1 MELKSLVCPHC
12 GANTTNAQNCEY
24 CGSLL
29 VRFVDKGIDISNTS
43 YLSGTC
49 EYAGLLT
56 ELKNNLRLQAEN
68 PNEFVCTDI
77 CWKESDGSGSSV
89 NIGRSGM
96 FNWSDGS
103 PINLGSKDG
112 GLIVAFSYSTC
123 VDADGKDYN
132 RKMDRQLSKFKQ
144 LKSFPL
150 FTSHFCSYT
159 DPQGDERYGR
169 IYAID
174 FGKDAEGAAALISEI
189 LSEVEGLKPTDDY
202 DIMTN
207 AGAAQVERARKAWWN
222 AHGFEYNIENNSSND
237 GCADLFIFLVVSILS
252 IGATL
257 YSVFC

>member
-68 PNEFVCTDI
+68 PNESVCTDI
-77 CWKESDGSGSSV
+77 WWEESDGSSSCV
-89 NIGRSGM
+89 SIGRSGM
-96 FNWSDGS
+96 FYWRDGS

-112 GLIVAFSYSTC
+112 GLIVYFDYSTC
-123 VDADGKDYN
+123 VNAEDKNTKDFN
-132 RKMDRQLSKFKQ
+132 RKIDRQLSKFKQ

-150 FTSHFCSYT
+150 FTSHFSSFT
-159 DPQGDERYGR
+159 DPWGNERYGR
-169 IYAID
+169 AYAID

-207 AGAAQVERARKAWWN
+207 AGFAQVERARMAWHK
-222 AHGFEYNIENNSSND
+222 AHGFEYNSSNN

>member
-49 EYAGLLT
+49 EYPGLLT
-56 ELKNNLRLQAEN
+56 ELKNNLRLQAEKPDEAVN
-68 PNEFVCTDI
+68 TDI
-77 CWKESDGSGSSV
+77 YGVENNGRGYNSV
-89 NIGRSGM
+89 GIGRSGM
-96 FNWSDGS
+96 FVWSDYT
-103 PINLGSKDG
+103 PISIGSKEG
-112 GLIVAFSYSTC
+112 GLIVSFDYSPY
-123 VDADGKDYN
+123 VDDKTYKDFN
-132 RKMDRQLSKFKQ
+132 QKMDRQLSKFKQ

-150 FTSHFCSYT
+150 FTSHFCSFT
-159 DPQGDERYGR
+159 DPQGEERYGR
-169 IYAID
+169 QYAID

-189 LSEVEGLKPTDDY
+189 LSEVEGLKPTDNY

-207 AGAAQVERARKAWWN
+207 AGVAQVEQARNAWMN
-222 AHGFEYNIENNSSND
+222 AHGFSYNSSNS
-237 GCADLFIFLVVSILS
+237 GCADLFVFLILSILS

>member
-1 MELKSLVCPHC
+1 MEIKSLVCPHC

-77 CWKESDGSGSSV
+77 IWKEGNDMGCV

-96 FNWSDGS
+96 FYWGDDS

-112 GLIVAFSYSTC
+112 GLIVAFSYDTY
-123 VDADGKDYN
+123 VDADRKDYN
-132 RKMDRQLSKFKQ
+132 RKMDRLLSKFKQ

-150 FTSHFCSYT
+150 FTSHFSSVT
-159 DPQGDERYGR
+159 DTQGDERYGR
-169 IYAID
+169 GYAID

-207 AGAAQVERARKAWWN
+207 AGSAQVERARMAWHK

-237 GCADLFIFLVVSILS
+237 GCADLFIFLIVSILS